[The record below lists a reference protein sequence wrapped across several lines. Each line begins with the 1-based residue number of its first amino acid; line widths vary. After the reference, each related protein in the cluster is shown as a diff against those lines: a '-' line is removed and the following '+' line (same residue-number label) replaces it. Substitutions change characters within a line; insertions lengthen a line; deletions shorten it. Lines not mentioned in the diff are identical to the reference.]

1 MWQKDKK
8 TFIYALIDPVT
19 DKIRYIGKSNNPK
32 RRIPSVNEV
41 TYWGGLDY
49 KTYKLVEKNKVI
61 HTEPI
66 K

>member
-19 DKIRYIGKSNNPK
+19 DKINEPS
-32 RRIPSVNEV
+32 RIPSVNEV

-49 KTYKLVEKNKVI
+49 KTYKQVEKK
-61 HTEPI
+61 
-66 K
+66 

>member
-19 DKIRYIGKSNNPK
+19 DKINEPS
-32 RRIPSVNEV
+32 RIPSVNEV

-49 KTYKLVEKNKVI
+49 KTYKQVEKNKVI